1 MIEKRRKSGMQW
13 QCRWPNW
20 DRRQKSDNDFDTSGH
35 TVACSVYDDDD
46 CSVEPI
52 EASDVTNATEKR
64 DSLVQ
69 TILDDFKPDKGDQ
82 KILRAIGRTASV
94 NAAVLL
100 AAATGG
106 AAAAAGVGFGV
117 GGAITAKRAADGIV
131 QKDEKEVVKSLS
143 VYGAA
148 TGASIGAQAI
158 TAAILLGCGA
168 ALPVAAAVAFGA
180 GCASGITAG
189 ALSEWTVD
197 GVIDKI
203 KRKKTE
209 GSSKIE
215 RGESD
220 GTLPTKSKNVS
231 NVQLSKNSHRRTRSH
246 TVIVDFD
253 KWYQHRNNAL
263 PRRNSCIF

>member
-1 MIEKRRKSGMQW
+1 MEKRRKSGMQW
-13 QCRWPNW
+13 RWPNW
-20 DRRQKSDNDFDTSGH
+20 GHRPKNANDYDRSEH
-35 TVACSVYDDDD
+35 TMACSVYDEDD
-46 CSVEPI
+46 SSAEPM
-52 EASDVTNATEKR
+52 EASGDANANEKR

-69 TILDDFKPDKGDQ
+69 TILDDFRPDKGDQ

-100 AAATGG
+100 TAATGG

-203 KRKKTE
+203 NKKKTE
-209 GSSKIE
+209 GSSNRE

-220 GTLPTKSKNVS
+220 GTLPTKPKDVS
-231 NVQLSKNSHRRTRSH
+231 NVQLSKNSHRRSRSD

-253 KWYQHRNNAL
+253 KWYQQRNA
-263 PRRNSCIF
+263 PARRNSCIF